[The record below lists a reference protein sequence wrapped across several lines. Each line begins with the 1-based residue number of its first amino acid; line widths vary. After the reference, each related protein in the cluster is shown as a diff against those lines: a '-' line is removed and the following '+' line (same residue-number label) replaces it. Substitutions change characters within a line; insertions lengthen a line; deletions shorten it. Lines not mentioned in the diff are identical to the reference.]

1 MGGVTRDVI
10 RITQLTQAVLEPR
23 PQLIIGLFKLP
34 KRSKRV
40 IEQRLPFVGTSLK
53 PLPLRP
59 VGTEGLLGGWSFP
72 KAHYMQK
79 TKHWNLD
86 NMTQDTSIKY
96 TGASKHDY

>member
-10 RITQLTQAVLEPR
+10 RITQLTQAVLEPP

-72 KAHYMQK
+72 KAHLLNTHEENKALEFGQYDTGYLHQI
-79 TKHWNLD
+79 HWS
-86 NMTQDTSIKY
+86 Q
-96 TGASKHDY
+96 